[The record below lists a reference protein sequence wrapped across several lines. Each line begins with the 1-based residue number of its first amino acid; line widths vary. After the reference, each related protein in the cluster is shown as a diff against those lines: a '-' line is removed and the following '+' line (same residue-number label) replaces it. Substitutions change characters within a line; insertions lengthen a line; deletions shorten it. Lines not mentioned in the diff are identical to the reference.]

1 MLQSIRSVA
10 AIIGECLQAAIPAIM
25 AYYYVLYN
33 KNLLYFCCS
42 LQLSN
47 PQTLDFTGL
56 FRLTTSSSGRF
67 RTYWYSLLKCPNLS
81 YIIFF
86 HISLHLIF
94 RIYQY
99 RYDVNDVEFD
109 VDDVNTSDVIKEV
122 LTFSIGKYQD
132 YIILLIFEV

>member
-1 MLQSIRSVA
+1 MN
-10 AIIGECLQAAIPAIM
+10 IIMKREIQVLDEQA
-25 AYYYVLYN
+25 
-33 KNLLYFCCS
+33 
-42 LQLSN
+42 
-47 PQTLDFTGL
+47 
-56 FRLTTSSSGRF
+56 
-67 RTYWYSLLKCPNLS
+67 LLKCPNLS

-122 LTFSIGKYQD
+122 LTFPIGKYQD